1 MKLDAFLVGGVL
13 RTICAVVSD
22 FLSVSRLK
30 YRLFKRKIANEAKT
44 SSQHLIMGP
53 EGGRFLGFP
62 ASLRKSIDLHT

>member
-1 MKLDAFLVGGVL
+1 M
-13 RTICAVVSD
+13 VSD
-22 FLSVSRLK
+22 FFSVSRLK